1 MKNIL
6 AHVFFICKYWWHNTN
21 MELKMTNETKPTA
34 EDIARWEGIKQ
45 DMLDRADVASHFTD
59 LEAESLHELCWAA
72 MCIDESRY
80 ALKHAKSQKDLNNLF
95 SVDHFGQVIV
105 ANHILVEENCWDKS
119 ENDDKRQI
127 GKLCAEL
134 ALAIQD
140 DLSENGEDLSIAN
153 MKRFGHLCS
162 IIHNFERTK
171 PNKYQM
177 ERFAEHGITWEGEVD
192 EH

>member
-1 MKNIL
+1 
-6 AHVFFICKYWWHNTN
+6 
-21 MELKMTNETKPTA
+21 MTNDTKPSA
-34 EDIARWEGIKQ
+34 EDVARWESIKQ
-45 DMLDRADVASHFTD
+45 GMLDRADIISHFTD
-59 LEAESLHELCWAA
+59 LEVESLRELGWAA
-72 MCIDESRY
+72 MCLDESRY
-80 ALKHAKSQKDLNNLF
+80 ALKNAKSQKDLNNLF

-127 GKLCAEL
+127 GKLCSEL
-134 ALAIQD
+134 ASAIQD
-140 DLSENGEDLSIAN
+140 DLIEDGEDLSITN
-153 MKRFGHLCS
+153 MKRFGHLWS
-162 IIHNFERTK
+162 LIHNFERTK

>member
-1 MKNIL
+1 
-6 AHVFFICKYWWHNTN
+6 
-21 MELKMTNETKPTA
+21 MTNDTKPSA
-34 EDIARWEGIKQ
+34 EDVARWEGIKQ
-45 DMLDRADVASHFTD
+45 NMLDRADISSHFTD
-59 LEAESLHELCWAA
+59 LERDSLRELGWAA
-72 MCIDESRY
+72 MCIGETRCV
-80 ALKHAKSQKDLNNLF
+80 LKHAKSQKDLNNLF
-95 SVDHFGQVIV
+95 SVGHFGQVIV

-140 DLSENGEDLSIAN
+140 DLSENGEDLSVNN

-162 IIHNFERTK
+162 LIHNFQHTK
-171 PNKYQM
+171 PSKYQM
-177 ERFAEHGITWEGEVD
+177 ERFAEHGITWGGEVD

>member
-1 MKNIL
+1 
-6 AHVFFICKYWWHNTN
+6 
-21 MELKMTNETKPTA
+21 MTNDTKPSA
-34 EDIARWEGIKQ
+34 QDVARWESIRQ
-45 DMLDRADVASHFTD
+45 SMLDRADVISHFTD
-59 LEAESLHELCWAA
+59 LEAESLRELGWAS
-72 MCIDESRY
+72 MCLDESRF
-80 ALKHAKSQKDLNNLF
+80 ALRNARSQKDLNNLF

-127 GKLCAEL
+127 GVLCAEL
-134 ALAIQD
+134 ASAIQD
-140 DLSENGEDLSIAN
+140 DLNENGENLSITN
-153 MKRFGHLCS
+153 LKRFGNLWS
-162 IIHNFERTK
+162 LIHNFERTK

>member
-1 MKNIL
+1 
-6 AHVFFICKYWWHNTN
+6 
-21 MELKMTNETKPTA
+21 MTNETKPSA
-34 EDIARWEGIKQ
+34 EQVKFWEGVKQ
-45 DMLDRADVASHFTD
+45 NMLDRADIASHFTD
-59 LEAESLHELCWAA
+59 LERSSLRELGWAA
-72 MCIDESRY
+72 MCIDESRE
-80 ALKHAKSQKDLNNLF
+80 ALKNAQSQKDLNNLF

-134 ALAIQD
+134 ALAIRD
-140 DLSENGEDLSIAN
+140 DLSEDGEDLSIN
-153 MKRFGHLCS
+153 NLKRFSQLCFL
-162 IIHNFERTK
+162 IHNFERTK

-177 ERFAEHGITWEGEVD
+177 ERFAEHGIVWEGEVD

>member
-1 MKNIL
+1 
-6 AHVFFICKYWWHNTN
+6 
-21 MELKMTNETKPTA
+21 MTNDIKPSA
-34 EDIARWEGIKQ
+34 RDIKFWEDIKQ
-45 DMLDRADVASHFTD
+45 DMLDRADIASHFTD
-59 LEAESLHELCWAA
+59 LERDSLRELKWSS
-72 MCIDESRY
+72 MCIGELR
-80 ALKHAKSQKDLNNLF
+80 LVLRGAKSQKDLNNLF

-119 ENDDKRQI
+119 ENDDKSQI

-140 DLSENGEDLSIAN
+140 DLSENGEDLSITN

-162 IIHNFERTK
+162 LIHNFERTK

-192 EH
+192 EY

>member
-1 MKNIL
+1 
-6 AHVFFICKYWWHNTN
+6 
-21 MELKMTNETKPTA
+21 MTNEAKPSA
-34 EDIARWEGIKQ
+34 EEIARWERIKQ
-45 DMLDRADVASHFTD
+45 DMLDRADVVSHFTD
-59 LEAESLHELCWAA
+59 LEAESLRELGWAA

-80 ALKHAKSQKDLNNLF
+80 ALRHAKSQKDLNNLF

-105 ANHILVEENCWDKS
+105 ANYILVEENCWDKS

-134 ALAIQD
+134 ASAIQD
-140 DLSENGEDLSIAN
+140 DLSEDGEDLSITN
-153 MKRFGHLCS
+153 MKRFGHLWS
-162 IIHNFERTK
+162 LIHNFERTK

-177 ERFAEHGITWEGEVD
+177 ERFAEHGIIWEGEVD